1 LVLDPGPD
9 LEGGGVRG
17 SGQPEQLRPPA
28 SLVQINLPISNIL
41 RKNWHGKEFVN
52 VIFFVKIKIK
62 ILN

>member
-1 LVLDPGPD
+1 LVLDPGRD

-41 RKNWHGKEFVN
+41 RKKIGTVKNLYVMVKPLIKNE
-52 VIFFVKIKIK
+52 IF
-62 ILN
+62 L

>member
-28 SLVQINLPISNIL
+28 SLVQINLPISNTL
-41 RKNWHGKEFVN
+41 RKKIGT
-52 VIFFVKIKIK
+52 VKKLYVMEKLMIK
-62 ILN
+62 N